1 MTKKRLMV
9 TLAAVLSLSLFGG
22 LIGCGSR
29 QPAEPATT
37 QSGTAV
43 ETQAEAQGGVIS
55 LKVNPEIAVFY
66 DENGAVTKIESRN
79 DDGKKVITNYTGFEG
94 KECRVVIGELIAL
107 INEAGYFVEETE
119 GEAHQITL
127 EIEEGSILP
136 TENFLNSIVAEIQKY
151 TSTEKINTPVAVN
164 GESTYGWTNYGDTDY
179 GPDNDGVTDYD
190 DTDYGTTS
198 DGVTDYDDKPASTS
212 GTSNNTNSNKNTG
225 NSGNSNYGN
234 TNYGNTNYGNTNY
247 GNTNYGN
254 TDYGANSDGATNYDD
269 GDSGYSSGQ
278 TTTTTKPSTSKPST
292 TTPSKPSN
300 SGSAGNGDS
309 GYDSGNSN
317 YGSSDSGYDNSG
329 DSGYDSGDSGYDGG
343 DSGYDD

>member
-79 DDGKKVITNYTGFEG
+79 DDGKKVITDYTGFEG
-94 KECRVVIGELIAL
+94 KECRVVIGELVAL

-136 TENFLNSIVAEIQKY
+136 TENFLNTIVAEVQKY
-151 TSTEKINTPVAVN
+151 TSTAKINTPVAVN

-198 DGVTDYDDKPASTS
+198 DGVTDYDDKPASAS

-234 TNYGNTNYGNTNY
+234 T
-247 GNTNYGN
+247 
-254 TDYGANSDGATNYDD
+254 DYGSNSDGATNYDD

-278 TTTTTKPSTSKPST
+278 TTTTTNPSTSNPSPSNPPA
-292 TTPSKPSN
+292 TTPSTPSN
-300 SGSAGNGDS
+300 SGSADNGDS

-317 YGSSDSGYDNSG
+317 YGSSDSGYDNG
-329 DSGYDSGDSGYDGG
+329 DSGYDSGDSGYD
-343 DSGYDD
+343 D

>member
-9 TLAAVLSLSLFGG
+9 TLATVLSLSLFGG
-22 LIGCGSR
+22 LTGCGSR
-29 QPAEPATT
+29 QPAEPAAKQT
-37 QSGTAV
+37 GTAV
-43 ETQAEAQGGVIS
+43 ETQAEEQGGVIS

-79 DDGKKVITNYTGFEG
+79 DDGKKVIADYTGFEG
-94 KECRVVIGELIAL
+94 KECRVVISELVAL

-136 TENFLNSIVAEIQKY
+136 TENFLNTIVAEIQKY

-212 GTSNNTNSNKNTG
+212 GTSNNANSNKNTG

-234 TNYGNTNYGNTNY
+234 TNYGNT
-247 GNTNYGN
+247 
-254 TDYGANSDGATNYDD
+254 DYGSNSDGATNYDD

-329 DSGYDSGDSGYDGG
+329 DSGYDSGDSGYDSG

>member
-1 MTKKRLMV
+1 MKKK
-9 TLAAVLSLSLFGG
+9 TLIVSLATVLTLSLFGG

-29 QPAEPATT
+29 QQTGPSAAQT
-37 QSGTAV
+37 GTAV
-43 ETQAEAQGGVIS
+43 ETQTEEQGGVIS

-79 DDGKKVITNYTGFEG
+79 DDGKKVIADYTGFEG
-94 KECRVVIGELIAL
+94 KECRVVIGELVAL
-107 INEAGYFVEETE
+107 INEAGYFVEETD

-127 EIEEGSILP
+127 EIEKGSVLP
-136 TENFLNSIVAEIQKY
+136 AENFLNSIVAEIQKY
-151 TSTEKINTPVAVN
+151 TSAEKINTPVAVN

-190 DTDYGTTS
+190 DTDYGTTG

-212 GTSNNTNSNKNTG
+212 GTSNNTNSSNNAG
-225 NSGNSNYGN
+225 NSGDS
-234 TNYGNTNYGNTNY
+234 NYGNTNY

-269 GDSGYSSGQ
+269 GNSGYSSGQ
-278 TTTTTKPSTSKPST
+278 TTTTTKPV
-292 TTPSKPSN
+292 TTPPSQPSAPAPSQPSN

-317 YGSSDSGYDNSG
+317 YGNNDSGYD
-329 DSGYDSGDSGYDGG
+329 DSGDSGYDNG

>member
-9 TLAAVLSLSLFGG
+9 TLATVLSLSLFGG

-29 QPAEPATT
+29 QPAEPAAT

-43 ETQAEAQGGVIS
+43 ETQAEEQGGVIS

-79 DDGKKVITNYTGFEG
+79 DDGKKVITDYTGFEG

-179 GPDNDGVTDYD
+179 GPDNDGVTDYS
-190 DTDYGTTS
+190 DTDYGPDN
-198 DGVTDYDDKPASTS
+198 DGVTDY
-212 GTSNNTNSNKNTG
+212 G
-225 NSGNSNYGN
+225 NSDYGPN
-234 TNYGNTNYGNTNY
+234 NDGV
-247 GNTNYGN
+247 
-254 TDYGANSDGATNYDD
+254 TDYNDNGATNYDD
-269 GDSGYSSGQ
+269 NG
-278 TTTTTKPSTSKPST
+278 TT
-292 TTPSKPSN
+292 N
-300 SGSAGNGDS
+300 YD
-309 GYDSGNSN
+309 DSGNTN
-317 YGSSDSGYDNSG
+317 YDDNGNTNYDDNG
-329 DSGYDSGDSGYDGG
+329 TTNYDDGN
-343 DSGYDD
+343 SGYDD